1 MLNVKF
7 LYDFNYKLRLVSELK
22 RWKDR
27 ELQNLFFYVS
37 LLIMKLFFFDDLFC
51 NLVFFVI
58 VIWLLIND
66 VIIVNDIEI
75 VEFFI

>member
-7 LYDFNYKLRLVSELK
+7 LYDFNCKLRLVSELK

-27 ELQNLFFYVS
+27 ELENLFFYVS